1 MDPLAIQLVRA
12 KAASDPAFRRAM
24 EVRLH
29 NVQRAEQ
36 PCIPL
41 VEKAVEKAPRE
52 TYTERDWLFVSLK
65 KTLADIAT
73 EVCLKYEISLTKM
86 RCPRRDPHLVN
97 ARAEFYW
104 RARNE
109 TNKSL
114 PQIGRFAR
122 RDHSTVLNGIRRY
135 DACRHLEAAE

>member
-1 MDPLAIQLVRA
+1 MSLDPLAIQLVRA

-24 EVRLH
+24 ESRLH

-36 PCIPL
+36 PAPL
-41 VEKAVEKAPRE
+41 VEKASPEH
-52 TYTERDWLFVSLK
+52 YSERDWLFVSLS

-73 EVCLKYEISLTKM
+73 EVCLKYEISLTKL

-135 DACRHLEAAE
+135 DASRHMEAAE